1 MLTTAFDGHHP
12 DFADPVRQGFHDKTR
27 VAFEFGRFILQPG
40 RQRLLE
46 NGAPIRIGSRSL
58 EILAVLVER
67 PGELIGKRELVSR
80 VWPEVF
86 VEDANLK
93 TNIVGLRRVLG
104 DDPAEPHYIATVI
117 GRGYR
122 FIADVQML
130 KFPCSAVEP
139 HDGQR
144 PSDSLA
150 EPHAPSGLDRGPAG
164 GNRASIDRKSR
175 GASR

>member
-1 MLTTAFDGHHP
+1 MLTIALNGHHP
-12 DFADPVRQGFHDKTR
+12 DFADPVRQGFQDKTR
-27 VAFEFGRFILQPG
+27 VAFGFGRFILQPG

-86 VEDANLK
+86 VEDTNLK

-104 DDPAEPHYIATVI
+104 DDAVKPQYIATVI

-130 KFPCSAVEP
+130 RFPCSVVEP
-139 HDGQR
+139 HACQK
-144 PSDSLA
+144 PNDSLS
-150 EPHAPSGLDRGPAG
+150 EPHVPSGLD
-164 GNRASIDRKSR
+164 
-175 GASR
+175 